1 MPLARVQIS
10 QDKAELVKALRAKE
24 DGTGLFATYADV
36 LTFAAVLGF
45 QQKKRSPLGKFSR
58 KDPDAVLQEQF
69 RDRSIIDLIAIAE
82 TDDPKILTSDQATD
96 LQKVE
101 IFQEYAN
108 GGLEILSQELQGVKK
123 PLEQT
128 LLILYLERHRQ
139 KSDTDE
145 LDLDQL
151 F

>member
-24 DGTGLFATYADV
+24 DGTGLFSTYADV
-36 LTFAAVLGF
+36 LTFAAAIGF
-45 QQKKRSPLGKFSR
+45 KHKKRIPLGKFSR

-82 TDDPKILTSDQATD
+82 TNDPKILTSDTETD
-96 LQKVE
+96 LQRVA

-108 GGLEILSQELQGVKK
+108 GGLEILSKELYGIKE
-123 PLEQT
+123 PLERT
-128 LLILYLERHRQ
+128 LLILYLEKQRQ
-139 KSDTDE
+139 QTDTE
-145 LDLDQL
+145 EFDLDQL

>member
-24 DGTGLFATYADV
+24 DGTGLFLTYADV
-36 LTFAAVLGF
+36 LIFAATIGF
-45 QQKKRSPLGKFSR
+45 KHRKRVPLGKFSR

-82 TDDPKILTSDQATD
+82 TNDPKVLTSDPETD
-96 LQKVE
+96 LQRVE

-108 GGLEILSQELQGVKK
+108 GGLEILSRELYGIKE
-123 PLEQT
+123 PLERT
-128 LLILYLERHRQ
+128 LLILYSERQRQ
-139 KSDTDE
+139 QAETE
-145 LDLDQL
+145 EFDLDQL

>member
-24 DGTGLFATYADV
+24 DGTGLFSTYADV

-45 QQKKRSPLGKFSR
+45 NQKRKIPLGKFSR

-82 TDDPKILTSDQATD
+82 THSSKILASDQDTD
-96 LQKVE
+96 LQRVE

-108 GGLEILSQELQGVKK
+108 GGLEILSKELYGIKK
-123 PLEQT
+123 PLERT
-128 LLILYLERHRQ
+128 LLILYSERNRQ
-139 KSDTDE
+139 TPDTE
-145 LDLDQL
+145 EFDLDQL